1 MLWVVLIDFY
11 QIEFTMHLQAAKSPL
26 ELVDGFV
33 GDVTIAI
40 PWSSLMESN
49 ITVEIKNL
57 EMTVGLE
64 FDTDISSMISTARAV
79 VCWYFP

>member
-1 MLWVVLIDFY
+1 M
-11 QIEFTMHLQAAKSPL
+11 

-57 EMTVGLE
+57 EMTVSRFLVFFQLDMVIDGHAI
-64 FDTDISSMISTARAV
+64 DIRVAG
-79 VCWYFP
+79 

>member
-1 MLWVVLIDFY
+1 M
-11 QIEFTMHLQAAKSPL
+11 

-57 EMTVGLE
+57 EMTVSRFLVFFPLDSAIE
-64 FDTDISSMISTARAV
+64 DHAIDIRVAG
-79 VCWYFP
+79 